1 MSSSLLRTCSR
12 GMQTS
17 VKMDRLST
25 KIRRLSTNNPS
36 QAATQSLTW
45 SKYLDIRRRKRRW
58 ETAVTIPCTLLG
70 LAGGVAYFGSMETD
84 ATKPIMGVDPLFFY
98 GGCTIACMGTST
110 LLSCLKK
117 QLTFSEGLGYLVGPI
132 IGSACWRLTHRRT
145 MNLIEAKDREFH
157 KRIVRNRVDPT
168 AQSATNPVPDYY
180 GEKIGSVHEYRQW
193 LRDQAKFRRKARFIE
208 E

>member
-98 GGCTIACMGTST
+98 GGCTIACMG
-110 LLSCLKK
+110 
-117 QLTFSEGLGYLVGPI
+117 LGYLVGPI